1 MRPIPNQTKN
11 DIINSVYSLSIIIPM
26 YNEQERILKSLEI
39 LKKYI
44 QKNKKNKIE
53 IIFVSDGSTDQTN
66 NIIRLFIKNNKKIK
80 LLFISYLKNVGKGF
94 AIKKGILKSKKNWIL
109 ICDADMS
116 VSPNQFNTW
125 FKNNKIIDKNV
136 AYFGSRR
143 HEKSKVKTSISR
155 KFLGMWFIVFIRL
168 LLRINL
174 KDSQCGFKVFHR
186 SYAIKAIKRINSFR
200 FAFDVDLV
208 LILEKINIR
217 IEELPLKWVHKN
229 ESKLN
234 IFKDIPKMIYDL
246 IVIKMRNFK

>member
-11 DIINSVYSLSIIIPM
+11 DIINSMYSLSIIIPL

-39 LKKYI
+39 LRKYI
-44 QKNKKNKIE
+44 KKNRKNKIE

-116 VSPNQFNTW
+116 VSPNQFSIW
-125 FKNNKIIDKNV
+125 FKNKKIINKNV

-155 KFLGMWFIVFIRL
+155 KFLGMCFIVFIRL
-168 LLRINL
+168 LLGINL

-186 SYAIKAIKRINSFR
+186 SYALKMSKKINSFR
-200 FAFDVDLV
+200 FTFDVELI
-208 LILEKINIR
+208 LILEKINIT
-217 IEELPLKWVHKN
+217 IEELPLKWAHKSG
-229 ESKLN
+229 SKLS

-246 IVIKMRNFK
+246 IRIKIRNFK

>member
-39 LKKYI
+39 LRKYI
-44 QKNKKNKIE
+44 KKNRKNKIE

-229 ESKLN
+229 ESKLS